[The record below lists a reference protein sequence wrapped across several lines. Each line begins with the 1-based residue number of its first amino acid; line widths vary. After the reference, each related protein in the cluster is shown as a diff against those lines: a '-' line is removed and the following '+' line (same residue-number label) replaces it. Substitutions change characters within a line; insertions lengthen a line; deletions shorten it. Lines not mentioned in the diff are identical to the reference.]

1 MQKKTKVIISI
12 LVIIIIMVGFF
23 LVYTLLNKNTYN
35 ASSNQVI
42 TNNIGNSTKNELN
55 NNDDENIIKNEVN
68 TINNMVDNK
77 VDNNNK
83 IENNTA
89 NNIVENKIENENSEI
104 QEKTDEEKAIE
115 IVKKDYGNNANVSF
129 KIEQINPNG
138 TYVIRVMDA
147 ETSLVLQWYTVDP
160 KTGKFTK

>member
-42 TNNIGNSTKNELN
+42 TNNIENSTKNELN

-68 TINNMVDNK
+68 TINNIVDNK

-83 IENNTA
+83 IENNT
-89 NNIVENKIENENSEI
+89 ENKIDDENSEV

-115 IVKKDYGNNANVSF
+115 IVKKDYGTNANVSF

-138 TYVIRVMDA
+138 TYVIRVMDS

>member
-1 MQKKTKVIISI
+1 MQKKMKVIVSI
-12 LVIIIIMVGFF
+12 LVIIIIIVGFF

-68 TINNMVDNK
+68 TINNM

>member
-1 MQKKTKVIISI
+1 MQKKTKVIVSI
-12 LVIIIIMVGFF
+12 LVIIIIIVGFF

-68 TINNMVDNK
+68 TINNM